1 MSVDPSFIS
10 PLSTPKQGFS
20 LALTQDH
27 VSDIDGHGLAAN
39 CLRLSCSLS
48 LSLCSTN
55 PLLAQMFEVENHP
68 FCRRVLA
75 ARQADKLLPKVEIHE
90 NVETLTGRKARAS
103 GAKGLGGGFPCQA
116 CRRL

>member
-1 MSVDPSFIS
+1 MAM
-10 PLSTPKQGFS
+10 
-20 LALTQDH
+20 ALQLTACVSH
-27 VSDIDGHGLAAN
+27 V
-39 CLRLSCSLS
+39 LS